1 MSTNRDN
8 DIKFFREFA
17 TQLAISINV
26 AQLGRVVSV
35 SADKKKADIQ
45 PMALNQ
51 SGSKRGMLLNVAV
64 ARHLQQKI
72 RLEGESSYL
81 DQIKKGDV
89 AIVVFLD
96 RSVENWGGGNSD
108 FTLGSLRM
116 HNVNDAVVVGVL

>member
-72 RLEGESSYL
+72 RLEANL
-81 DQIKKGDV
+81 
-89 AIVVFLD
+89 L
-96 RSVENWGGGNSD
+96 
-108 FTLGSLRM
+108 TLTK
-116 HNVNDAVVVGVL
+116 